1 MKDTL
6 IELEKFSTP
15 TRREFCAGCGKAA
28 ALLALA
34 ASSAACGG
42 SPTGPS
48 GNTQSLPSVSSTVSG
63 RVVTVPIGAGS
74 ALASTGAMALT
85 QTSIGSFLLART
97 SATTLTVLTAVC
109 THEQA
114 TINLSDGGSNFV
126 CPNHGSTFT
135 TTGAV
140 VKGPANR
147 SLTQFPATISGDS
160 ATFTA

>member
-1 MKDTL
+1 LKDTANK
-6 IELEKFSTP
+6 LEEISTP

-34 ASSAACGG
+34 ASAACGD
-42 SPTGPS
+42 SQTGPS
-48 GNTQSLPSVSSTVSG
+48 GNTQSLASVSSTVSG
-63 RVVTVPIGAGS
+63 RTVTVPIGAGS
-74 ALASTGAMALT
+74 ALASTGAMAIT

-97 SATTLTVLTAVC
+97 SASSLTVLTAVC
-109 THEQA
+109 THEQS

-135 TTGAV
+135 SSGAV

-147 SLTQFPATISGDS
+147 SLQQFPATISGDN

>member
-1 MKDTL
+1 MKEIVTTL
-6 IELEKFSTP
+6 EEISTP

-34 ASSAACGG
+34 ASAACGG
-42 SPTGPS
+42 SPSGPS
-48 GNTQSLPSVSSTVSG
+48 GNTQSLPTVTATVSG
-63 RVVTVPIGAGS
+63 RTVTVPIGAGS
-74 ALASTGAMALT
+74 ALASTGAMAMT
-85 QTSIGSFLLART
+85 QTSLGTFLLART
-97 SATTLTVLTAVC
+97 SASSLTALTAVC
-109 THEQA
+109 THEQS

-135 TTGAV
+135 SSGAV

-147 SLTQFPATISGDS
+147 SLQQFPATISGDN

>member
-1 MKDTL
+1 MKDTAYKL
-6 IELEKFSTP
+6 EELFTP

-34 ASSAACGG
+34 ASAACGG
-42 SPTGPS
+42 SPSGPS
-48 GNTQSLPSVSSTVSG
+48 GNTQSLASVTSTVSG
-63 RVVTVPIGAGS
+63 RTVTVPIGAGS
-74 ALASTGAMALT
+74 ALASTGAMAIT

-97 SATTLTVLTAVC
+97 SATSLTALTAVC
-109 THEQA
+109 THEGS
-114 TINLSDGGSNFV
+114 TINLSDGSQFV

-135 TTGAV
+135 TSGAV

-147 SLTQFPATISGDS
+147 SLQQFPATITGDN